1 MSSWLLGRGRR
12 DEMRTARSS
21 SGPRNTVKTTTV
33 GSFLCSDALGLA
45 YLRIPKCGCT
55 TIEGWM
61 ASQHPNYDPVSPHKI
76 HSADA
81 LREYFDCVRPMVGH
95 EDGYFRFTFVRDP
108 LRRFLSFYNDKIMGP
123 DRPALFEHPSMLGL
137 TRGLSISECLKIM
150 RRSGPSHKFNPHFAP
165 QHHFLMDGSRIRVD
179 FIGRLE
185 QFEVGARVVVS
196 MSGGESNPQ
205 WLNKS
210 AKRKKRPVS
219 LTKGELAMFLDL
231 FQPDY
236 DLLGYP
242 LPRV

>member
-1 MSSWLLGRGRR
+1 MARR
-12 DEMRTARSS
+12 EDGQAVALESAPVSK
-21 SGPRNTVKTTTV
+21 VQKATV

-81 LREYFDCVRPMVGH
+81 LHQYFDQVRPMVGH
-95 EDGYFRFTFVRDP
+95 ADGYFRFTFVRDP
-108 LRRFLSFYNDKIMGP
+108 LRRFLSFYNDKILGP
-123 DRPALFEHPSMLGL
+123 ARPTLFEHPSMLGL
-137 TRGLSISECLKIM
+137 TRGLSIAECLKVM

-165 QHHFLMDGSRIRVD
+165 QHHFLLDGPRLRVD

-185 QFEVGARVVVS
+185 QFEAGARVVVS
-196 MSGGESNPQ
+196 MSGSEANPQ

-210 AKRKKRPVS
+210 GKRKKKLHT
-219 LTKGELAMFLDL
+219 LTDAELAMFLDIYR
-231 FQPDY
+231 PDY
-236 DLLGYP
+236 ELLGYP
-242 LPRV
+242 IPTAA